1 MNARNNERGQAMVE
15 FSLIFWLF
23 LVLMFICIR
32 SGFWVAEEMTS
43 VANVS
48 HYATILVSN
57 PTTAAEGPIL
67 GQEAQ
72 KLRAGMFGTQ
82 VDITPIGQPCPTLS
96 QIPTGHAYI
105 CVMNNVTV
113 TQGRKH
119 YPGYVKVA
127 VMAQP
132 ALFGPFGGFTTPI
145 DVQTYVKS
153 EGFAA

>member
-48 HYATILVSN
+48 HYATILVSD
-57 PTTAAEGPIL
+57 PSSAAEKPIL
-67 GQEAQ
+67 KQAVR
-72 KLRAGMFGTQ
+72 KLKAGMFGTVVNYQ
-82 VDITPIGQPCPTLS
+82 IGTCPTLR

-113 TQGRKH
+113 TQGGKH

-153 EGFAA
+153 ENFAA